1 MKMLLIVLI
10 IVVNIILVC
19 SIKLSNS
26 YSHSKFLMKT
36 NMIAYNSNNYYS
48 INTNSIYSSNAYR
61 HKDIRSRLSLNM
73 NLDSTPPCVIKVIG
87 VGGGGGNAVTR
98 MIDTGVTGVEFVA
111 MNTDL
116 QALSRFSKIETLN
129 IGKEVTRGLGA
140 GGIADNG
147 RKAAEESRADIL
159 KIVQGVDLVFVT
171 AGMGGGTGS
180 GAAPIV
186 AEVAREAGCLTV
198 GVVTKPFGFEGKRR
212 MQQALTAIDN
222 LREVV
227 DTLIIVS
234 NDRLLQIIP
243 ENTPL
248 ERAFSVADDILR
260 QGVVGI
266 SEIIIR
272 PGLIN
277 VDFADVRTVMGN
289 AGTALM
295 GIGRA
300 SGKNRAEEA
309 AAAAISS
316 PLLDFPIE
324 KAKGVVFNV
333 VGGADMTLQEINAA
347 AEVIYDAVDANA
359 NIIFGALVDESLT
372 GGEIAI
378 TVIATGF
385 PNGDAQ
391 SEKKKQADIEKKP
404 DNDRTITIAQAK
416 ARNDAAERR
425 ERESKKQ
432 ERVED
437 EDDVPDIISRLRKRR

>member
-1 MKMLLIVLI
+1 M
-10 IVVNIILVC
+10 
-19 SIKLSNS
+19 
-26 YSHSKFLMKT
+26 
-36 NMIAYNSNNYYS
+36 
-48 INTNSIYSSNAYR
+48 
-61 HKDIRSRLSLNM
+61 
-73 NLDSTPPCVIKVIG
+73 
-87 VGGGGGNAVTR
+87 
-98 MIDTGVTGVEFVA
+98 
-111 MNTDL
+111 
-116 QALSRFSKIETLN
+116 
-129 IGKEVTRGLGA
+129 
-140 GGIADNG
+140 
-147 RKAAEESRADIL
+147 
-159 KIVQGVDLVFVT
+159 
-171 AGMGGGTGS
+171 
-180 GAAPIV
+180 
-186 AEVAREAGCLTV
+186 
-198 GVVTKPFGFEGKRR
+198 
-212 MQQALTAIDN
+212 TAIDN

-385 PNGDAQ
+385 PNGETQ
-391 SEKKKQADIEKKP
+391 SDKKKLAELEKKP
-404 DNDRTITIAQAK
+404 DNDRTMTIAQAK
-416 ARNDAAERR
+416 ARNEALEKK
-425 ERESKKQ
+425 EREATKKQ
-432 ERVED
+432 RD
-437 EDDVPDIISRLRKRR
+437 EDDDGVPDIISRLRKRR